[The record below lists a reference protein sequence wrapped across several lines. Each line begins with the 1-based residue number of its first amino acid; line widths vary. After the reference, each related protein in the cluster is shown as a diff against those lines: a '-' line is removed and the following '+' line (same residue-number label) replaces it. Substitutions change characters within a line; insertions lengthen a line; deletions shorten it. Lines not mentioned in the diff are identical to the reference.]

1 MATTATTQGSFDW
14 RCKQTWRTSAYNTMW
29 CLIGCAIG
37 DLGAILWFQTYAPE
51 TNVLL
56 VMLVAMVS
64 GIITSILLET
74 VILLRQLGLR
84 AAFTTAIGMSLASM
98 IAMETAMNLT
108 DYLLV
113 GGARLTWWVLPLM
126 LLAGF
131 LTPWPYNYWRLKKYD
146 KACH

>member
-1 MATTATTQGSFDW
+1 MAVTATTEASFDW
-14 RCKQTWRTSAYNTMW
+14 RCTSTWRGSAYNTMW
-29 CLIGCAIG
+29 CLIGCSIG
-37 DLGAILWFQTYAPE
+37 DLGAILWFQTYSPE

-56 VMLVAMVS
+56 VMGVAMVS
-64 GIITSILLET
+64 GIVTSILLET
-74 VILLRQLGLR
+74 LILLKQLGLHR
-84 AAFTTAIGMSLASM
+84 AFTTAIGMSLASM

-126 LLAGF
+126 LLVGF
-131 LTPWPYNYWRLKKYD
+131 LTPWPYNYRRLKKFD